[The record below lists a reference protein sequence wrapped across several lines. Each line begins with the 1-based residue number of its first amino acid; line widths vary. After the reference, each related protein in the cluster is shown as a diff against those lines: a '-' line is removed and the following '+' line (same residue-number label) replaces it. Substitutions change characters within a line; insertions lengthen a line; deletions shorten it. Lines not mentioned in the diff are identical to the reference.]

1 MRKLGPLLLVAAVC
15 GGAGTPGSQLPEP
28 TLPASP
34 AAPTTLAP
42 VDEAAVKA
50 RSRAFFDALDRDDAA
65 FADVL
70 APSFVLF
77 MDGRF
82 IDRELIASAVARRR
96 DRKAPARTRTWKDE
110 SVFISPAAAVYIA
123 EGVEHIPAEGD
134 AKALD
139 RAGWHT
145 LIWVQEGGSWKIVHY
160 QWQKGGLDAERDF
173 WNERYRQGT
182 GFETG
187 PNRLLVATVEK
198 RKPGA
203 ALDIM
208 MGQGRNAIFLAS
220 QGWKVT
226 GVDISDEGL
235 RIANETAGKR
245 ELAISTIQADVNEWD
260 PGIAKWDLVAMI
272 YAGVDPEL
280 VERTKPSLKK
290 GGLFV
295 LEGFHADSAMA
306 KIGGGWKDGQLAA
319 LFKEGYKILRDD
331 VVEDTADWSL
341 TKQKLVR
348 FVAEKL

>member
-1 MRKLGPLLLVAAVC
+1 MRKLGPLLLVALVC
-15 GGAGTPGSQLPEP
+15 GGAGTPASQAPEP
-28 TLPASP
+28 TRPASP
-34 AAPTTLAP
+34 AAPTARAP

-50 RSRAFFDALDRDDAA
+50 RSRAFFDALDRHDAA

-82 IDRELIASAVARRR
+82 IDREFIASAVARRR
-96 DRKAPARTRTWKDE
+96 DRKAPARTRTWNDE
-110 SVFISPAAAVYIA
+110 SVFVSPGAAVYIA

-134 AKALD
+134 AEALD

-145 LIWVQEGGSWKIVHY
+145 LIWVPDGGSWKIVHY

-187 PNRLLVATVEK
+187 PNRLLVETVEK

-220 QGWKVT
+220 QRWEVT

-245 ELAISTIQADVNEWD
+245 KLAITTIQADVNTWD
-260 PGIAKWDLVAMI
+260 PGVAKWDLIAMI
-272 YAGVDPEL
+272 YAGADPAL
-280 VERTKPSLKK
+280 VERMKPSLKK

-319 LFKEGYKILRDD
+319 LFKDGYKILRDD

-341 TKQKLVR
+341 TRQKLVR